1 MRSGAV
7 RNAYRSRATIP
18 GRGQA
23 TRAPDSALRMRRRC
37 ASQSMRVA
45 PSALPAPRRSAQAL
59 ASPCRA
65 SESRSTRRNLS
76 PRPGGAMRASGTS
89 DAKPPA
95 AKAAR
100 SARRAQGGRAANTP
114 IHEAATKTAAT
125 LRGGTRAGQS
135 CSHHSA
141 KPARAERRDRPR
153 SRATS
158 VGAGVTEVDLLI
170 GSCKGSLRSPM
181 PKVAHIAPL
190 ARHARGTLASGTHA
204 SGTLGRARPQRAPS
218 EKEARKMPSLR
229 EKEHISRIGR
239 ASR

>member
-37 ASQSMRVA
+37 ASQSMHVA

-59 ASPCRA
+59 ARPCRA
-65 SESRSTRRNLS
+65 SELRSTRRNLS

-170 GSCKGSLRSPM
+170 GSCKGT
-181 PKVAHIAPL
+181 PKP
-190 ARHARGTLASGTHA
+190 HA
-204 SGTLGRARPQRAPS
+204 
-218 EKEARKMPSLR
+218 
-229 EKEHISRIGR
+229 
-239 ASR
+239 